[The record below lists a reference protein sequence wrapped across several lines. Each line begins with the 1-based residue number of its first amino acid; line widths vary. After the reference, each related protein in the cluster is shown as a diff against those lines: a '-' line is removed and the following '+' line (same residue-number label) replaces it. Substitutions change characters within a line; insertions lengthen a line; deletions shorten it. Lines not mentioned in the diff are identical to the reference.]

1 MHLRHVLDDGQAQA
15 GAACLPG
22 VALVHPVEALKHMG
36 QKNSTRLSSM
46 GRRAICSFAPRPC
59 FSSSWDISVIHTG
72 FNLAATA
79 VLLPMNK
86 LLVKMAYAIIPR
98 ENTPQKQEPLDAL
111 VREVKS
117 RHVRRLR
124 DGLCTVEYGF
134 VLEDLLTACERTAD
148 HCSNVAVEMLQVSE
162 GKLEA
167 HEYLNAL
174 KAGEL
179 HESAAFAEQ
188 FAKYKALYAFPEE

>member
-1 MHLRHVLDDGQAQA
+1 
-15 GAACLPG
+15 
-22 VALVHPVEALKHMG
+22 VEP
-36 QKNSTRLSSM
+36 QEQ
-46 GRRAICSFAPRPC
+46 
-59 FSSSWDISVIHTG
+59 VI
-72 FNLAATA
+72 
-79 VLLPMNK
+79 
-86 LLVKMAYAIIPR
+86 
-98 ENTPQKQEPLDAL
+98 DAL

-134 VLEDLLTACERTAD
+134 VLEDLLTAYKRAAD

-179 HESAAFAEQ
+179 HESAAFNRR
-188 FAKYKALYAFPEE
+188 FARYKARYAFPEEQ